1 MNFDEILNSIDEKLG
16 EETFGIISDDIANLM
31 GYNEALN
38 NDIKAKDEKIEKLTK
53 KNDMLI
59 EANGNLLQKVSQ
71 ESDEILNPTPKEE
84 ARRDPFD
91 MRSIF
96 DEKGRFKAK
105 M

>member
-16 EETFGIISDDIANLM
+16 EETFGMISDDIANLM

-59 EANGNLLQKVSQ
+59 EANGNLLQKVSAGI
-71 ESDEILNPTPKEE
+71 EEKKTEEKEE
-84 ARRDPFD
+84 PKKKIDLRAAFD
-91 MRSIF
+91 KNGNFI
-96 DEKGRFKAK
+96 K
-105 M
+105 

>member
-53 KNDMLI
+53 KNDMLV
-59 EANGNLLQKVSQ
+59 EANGNLLQKVSAGI
-71 ESDEILNPTPKEE
+71 EEKKEE
-84 ARRDPFD
+84 VEEKPKKIDIRAAFD
-91 MRSIF
+91 KNGNFI
-96 DEKGRFKAK
+96 K
-105 M
+105 